1 MLYAIVFRRDLMG
14 RSNVRKA
21 KTKNMQPD
29 SYYNDGI
36 FELARFGCNTLIK
49 NNSTPEQ
56 RAEHMK
62 YLSTEYHVKY
72 KAISQKIHTIKEDVI
87 RCDPYSL
94 LMYIRNMAL
103 STHMNVFSEFDHSSE
118 ANAIIH
124 AQEYIQSIIVS
135 EENKH
140 EPSLPD
146 DTQEKLHIKI
156 IQDFNELYKELLLF
170 YHFWAAHIQE
180 TRAINSNQL
189 NDIVEAQYMYW
200 VRGNRFQV
208 FELEPLRY
216 LLPPHTEV
224 LQELFGVSAPEV
236 ISGLEKLQYSLSQ
249 GYADAMTSLGNQ
261 YMSFLDAVQSG
272 INQEKELEDT
282 KERSI
287 ELIEQVLGSGLIDV
301 AKVTGWDSRF
311 IDALTLGIG
320 EYGTFGGQ
328 SEFSGWPIIELPV
341 MRKPFIKI
349 EGKTY
354 AFLYYALFDNIYR
367 NIQRIIMLRKP
378 AYSEHWKQLQTGAS
392 EEMVKQ
398 FF

>member
-1 MLYAIVFRRDLMG
+1 MG

-118 ANAIIH
+118 VNAIIH

-146 DTQEKLHIKI
+146 DTQKSSILKLFKILMNSIKNCCCSI
-156 IQDFNELYKELLLF
+156 
-170 YHFWAAHIQE
+170 
-180 TRAINSNQL
+180 
-189 NDIVEAQYMYW
+189 
-200 VRGNRFQV
+200 
-208 FELEPLRY
+208 
-216 LLPPHTEV
+216 
-224 LQELFGVSAPEV
+224 
-236 ISGLEKLQYSLSQ
+236 ISGLPIFKKQERLI
-249 GYADAMTSLGNQ
+249 ATSSTILW
-261 YMSFLDAVQSG
+261 
-272 INQEKELEDT
+272 KH
-282 KERSI
+282 SI
-287 ELIEQVLGSGLIDV
+287 C
-301 AKVTGWDSRF
+301 
-311 IDALTLGIG
+311 IG
-320 EYGTFGGQ
+320 FEEIVFK
-328 SEFSGWPIIELPV
+328 FS
-341 MRKPFIKI
+341 
-349 EGKTY
+349 
-354 AFLYYALFDNIYR
+354 N
-367 NIQRIIMLRKP
+367 
-378 AYSEHWKQLQTGAS
+378 
-392 EEMVKQ
+392 
-398 FF
+398 